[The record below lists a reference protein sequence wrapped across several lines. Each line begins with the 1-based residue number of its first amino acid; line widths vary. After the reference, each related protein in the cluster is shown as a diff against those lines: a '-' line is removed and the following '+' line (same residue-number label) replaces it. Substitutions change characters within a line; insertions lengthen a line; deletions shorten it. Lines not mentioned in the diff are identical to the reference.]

1 MCTSVRPLSP
11 LVQQHLSNKDPRP
24 DDCSLRLDARLDAQ
38 LPSRDTHL
46 VHSVR
51 SRLRLQQQPHN
62 SIMPV
67 ARCCVER
74 RRSVL
79 PPPAEPAPSTSV
91 DSTTRYTISNSQ
103 SCTTFTQLHPS
114 FHPLTFFAVSMLA
127 FDSNNSRTTASC
139 PLLAAA
145 LSGVDPSCTNAKQF
159 PSTSTQHLS
168 SHSCSMIIHSAR

>member
-1 MCTSVRPLSP
+1 MCSSGRPLSP
-11 LVQQHLSNKDPRP
+11 LIQLHLSNKDPRP
-24 DDCSLRLDARLDAQ
+24 DDCSLRLDARLGAP

-79 PPPAEPAPSTSV
+79 PRPAPSTSV

-114 FHPLTFFAVSMLA
+114 LHPLTFFAVSMPA
-127 FDSNNSRTTASC
+127 FDSNNSRTTASW

-145 LSGVDPSCTNAKQF
+145 LSGVDPSCTKANSSHQPP
-159 PSTSTQHLS
+159 PSTFQDTP
-168 SHSCSMIIHSAR
+168 AG